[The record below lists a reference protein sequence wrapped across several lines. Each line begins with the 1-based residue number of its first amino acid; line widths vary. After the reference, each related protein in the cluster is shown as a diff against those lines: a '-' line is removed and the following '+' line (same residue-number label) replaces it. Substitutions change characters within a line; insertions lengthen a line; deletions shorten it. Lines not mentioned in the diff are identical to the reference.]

1 MDDSFKRLLE
11 AEARA
16 EAIIEEAS
24 RTRERIVTEALEA
37 AREAEL
43 RFEKSRPEIGAP
55 FMKEAE
61 ARADQAVA
69 ELTRR
74 SGERQ
79 RRLRDLAARHEDDA
93 VAAAVALLLDPRH

>member
-1 MDDSFKRLLE
+1 MDDTLRKLLE

-24 RTRERIVTEALEA
+24 HTRERIVNEALQA

-43 RFEKSRPEIGAP
+43 RFEKSRAEIRAP
-55 FMKEAE
+55 FLKEAE
-61 ARADQAVA
+61 SRAEQAVA

-74 SGERQ
+74 CSERQ
-79 RRLRDLAARHEDDA
+79 RGLRDLAARHEADA
-93 VAAAVALLLDPRH
+93 VAAAVALLLAPRH